1 MKTTVSGDVALCLES
16 VRIPGQNGL
25 QRLCCNATGI
35 ITEVQPVTA
44 ALPNPAAPTLDL
56 EGNWVSLGGIDLQ
69 INGGLGLAFPDLQS
83 GQETQLQA
91 VAALLWEQGVDAFL
105 PTIVTTATEKVHRA
119 LQTIAA
125 FSPRAH
131 QPLAKIVGV
140 HLEGPFLNPSKRGAH
155 PEAYLQPLSVETVQR
170 LLGDYTSVV
179 TVITLAPE
187 LDPSGAAIA
196 YLRNHNIIVSL
207 GHSQATA
214 AQAQAA
220 FRQGATMVTH
230 AFNAMPPLHHREP
243 GLLGAAVMEPG
254 VWCGFIAD
262 GQHIHPLMLKW
273 LLQASQGQDLFLVSD
288 ALAPLGLPD
297 GRYPWDS
304 RTIEVIHG
312 TARLADGTLSGTTLP
327 LLNGVNNLV
336 QWGIC
341 SVETAIILATEAPRL
356 AIGMPGL
363 GVGQSVKHLLRWS
376 TSDSPTTLE
385 WKRLWPKIS
394 ENFEMI
400 DKQ

>member
-1 MKTTVSGDVALCLES
+1 MKKSVSGDIALCLES

-35 ITEVQPVTA
+35 ITDIQPVTA
-44 ALPNPAAPTLDL
+44 ALPNPASPILDL
-56 EGNWVSLGGIDLQ
+56 QGDWVSLGGVDLQ
-69 INGGLGLAFPDLQS
+69 INGGLGLAFPDLQF
-83 GQETQLQA
+83 GQDAQLQA

-105 PTIVTTATEKVHRA
+105 PTIVTTAVEKVHRA

-125 FSPRAH
+125 FSPTTH
-131 QPLAKIVGV
+131 QPVAKILGV

-170 LLGDYTSVV
+170 LLGDHTSVV
-179 TVITLAPE
+179 KVITLAPE
-187 LDPSGAAIA
+187 LDPSGTAIA
-196 YLRNHNIIVSL
+196 YLCNQNIVVSL
-207 GHSQATA
+207 GHSQATTT
-214 AQAQAA
+214 QAQTA

-273 LLQASQGQDLFLVSD
+273 LLQASQGQELFLVSD

-297 GRYPWDS
+297 GHYPWDS

-327 LLNGVNNLV
+327 LLDGVKNLV

-341 SVETAIILATEAPRL
+341 SIETAIALATETPRL

-363 GVGQSVKHLLRWS
+363 GVGQSVKHLLRWYS
-376 TSDSPTTLE
+376 AESPLSLQWE
-385 WKRLWPKIS
+385 RFWPKMS
-394 ENFEMI
+394 ENFEPMA
-400 DKQ
+400 KQ